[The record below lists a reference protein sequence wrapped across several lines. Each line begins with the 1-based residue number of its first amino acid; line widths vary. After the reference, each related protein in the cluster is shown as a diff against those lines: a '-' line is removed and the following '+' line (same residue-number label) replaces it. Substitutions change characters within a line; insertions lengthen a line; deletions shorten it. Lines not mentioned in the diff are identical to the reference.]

1 MKTHAKQAKAFI
13 STVPLVRDIV
23 FHEMDQQRAFSA
35 TLRLTDLDDF
45 ITPSQVIYWLSKQ
58 SRVYDYKHREKE
70 VIWEVTRL
78 EWEDNR
84 QVTCKT
90 LCFRQHKLLTKH
102 TMEPPPPSP
111 SSTEA
116 SPPVTTGSSSP
127 NVAIGGSEKTKQEKL
142 KELYEELEKLQSS
155 FPTEDSVEPGARY
168 PNHWN
173 EDDWEKD
180 FESHPIFMSKAPENP
195 EDMPAMVEAMRQLK
209 YDEQFNTKSEL
220 AFNYKKD
227 GNENFRLKKY
237 RWAIDS
243 FTAGIK
249 QQCEDNALNSQLYGN
264 RAASHFR
271 LGNYRSAVKD
281 SMIAI
286 KLNPD
291 NKKAGL
297 RVAESLFLLKDYR
310 ECVDYCKKHIKQY
323 PELEDFLLKCLHE
336 LQLLEIAIREKQ
348 AAERTVE
355 NKKNKIL
362 QIVKER
368 GIKFTGNIFES
379 NHPAAANY
387 QVDCSLDG
395 DLEWPV
401 IFVYPEVGQTDF
413 VPNMSENAKLEEQLE
428 LLLGDP
434 ANRPAWDREGK
445 YIPQN
450 LKVCIFDSKSGL
462 MIAID
467 PKEKLRD
474 ILASPQF
481 TLVGANPVFAIV
493 SKWCFS
499 RPNIPNWNL
508 VVANIY
514 YNNILLIAT
523 CVLFFSSLIQACIK
537 PLETPKE
544 GDGGSKKRV
553 QVSLTDCLA
562 CSGCVT
568 SAETV
573 LINQQS
579 HQEFIKV
586 LETKQSAQN
595 GTIVAVVSL
604 SHQAIA
610 SFAAKYFLSFQE
622 SALKLLSFFKSL
634 GVDYIF
640 DLTLARHLCLIEE
653 SREFEEK
660 LVKTEDGTK
669 GTTLSSVSKN
679 PILST
684 VCPGWVCYA
693 EKTHGNLVPL
703 LSQVKSPQQVMGS
716 LIKTIWRKKNP
727 NIPSDAR
734 IYHATIMP
742 CFDKKL
748 EASRS
753 YFIDEKTKEADVDTV
768 LTPIELEQ
776 LLLEKGINFSDMEV
790 MPDVEIDKIFPSVNG
805 FHDEETNEILSHDG
819 SGSGAHAENVI
830 LTVVQRLLKNDVT
843 VSPSDLVMET
853 KKNKDFVEVHV
864 SCKSSDKQKDDPKI
878 RFAIVNGF
886 RNIQTLVQK
895 IKRNK
900 CEYDFVEVMA
910 CPSGCL
916 NGGAQLR
923 PSTGPTTLS
932 GQGSSSLD
940 DKVPTQKKDTGIIR
954 HPTSSEAYS
963 DRIKRLY
970 ESLKKTSVSLDYEN
984 SVVNSLY
991 RELFDGDEDMRR
1003 RIFYTE
1009 FKAVPKTTN
1018 LLTMTW

>member
-1 MKTHAKQAKAFI
+1 M
-13 STVPLVRDIV
+13 
-23 FHEMDQQRAFSA
+23 
-35 TLRLTDLDDF
+35 
-45 ITPSQVIYWLSKQ
+45 
-58 SRVYDYKHREKE
+58 
-70 VIWEVTRL
+70 
-78 EWEDNR
+78 
-84 QVTCKT
+84 
-90 LCFRQHKLLTKH
+90 
-102 TMEPPPPSP
+102 
-111 SSTEA
+111 
-116 SPPVTTGSSSP
+116 
-127 NVAIGGSEKTKQEKL
+127 
-142 KELYEELEKLQSS
+142 
-155 FPTEDSVEPGARY
+155 
-168 PNHWN
+168 
-173 EDDWEKD
+173 
-180 FESHPIFMSKAPENP
+180 
-195 EDMPAMVEAMRQLK
+195 
-209 YDEQFNTKSEL
+209 
-220 AFNYKKD
+220 
-227 GNENFRLKKY
+227 
-237 RWAIDS
+237 
-243 FTAGIK
+243 
-249 QQCEDNALNSQLYGN
+249 
-264 RAASHFR
+264 
-271 LGNYRSAVKD
+271 
-281 SMIAI
+281 
-286 KLNPD
+286 
-291 NKKAGL
+291 
-297 RVAESLFLLKDYR
+297 
-310 ECVDYCKKHIKQY
+310 
-323 PELEDFLLKCLHE
+323 
-336 LQLLEIAIREKQ
+336 
-348 AAERTVE
+348 
-355 NKKNKIL
+355 
-362 QIVKER
+362 
-368 GIKFTGNIFES
+368 
-379 NHPAAANY
+379 
-387 QVDCSLDG
+387 
-395 DLEWPV
+395 
-401 IFVYPEVGQTDF
+401 
-413 VPNMSENAKLEEQLE
+413 
-428 LLLGDP
+428 
-434 ANRPAWDREGK
+434 
-445 YIPQN
+445 
-450 LKVCIFDSKSGL
+450 
-462 MIAID
+462 
-467 PKEKLRD
+467 
-474 ILASPQF
+474 
-481 TLVGANPVFAIV
+481 
-493 SKWCFS
+493 
-499 RPNIPNWNL
+499 
-508 VVANIY
+508 ANIY

-634 GVDYIF
+634 GVDYVF